1 MPRLYEMKK
10 MPEKAIIFDIQR
22 ASLHDGPGIRTT
34 VFLKGCPLDCV
45 WCHNPE
51 ATKSERQLFFHFDN
65 CTQCG
70 DCAWVCPQNVH
81 SIAAGKHTI
90 DYDKCM
96 LCGKCVEACNF
107 SALKIIGNEMTVDA
121 VMIEVQKDMDFYKNS
136 GGGITL
142 SGGEPLFQYSFAKEL
157 LKRCKELGIN
167 TCVETSGF
175 VSPAKFKLLLPLI
188 DVLLFDYK
196 LTDNQDHI
204 NFTGVPNQ
212 VILENLQAAYRYGTA
227 IYLRCPIVPGINDT
241 DWHFNAI
248 AELSE
253 KYPKLKGIELLPYH
267 DMGNSKRISIGT
279 NETLTELKTV
289 SPETSNTWLAELR
302 SLGCEK
308 VKLG

>member
-1 MPRLYEMKK
+1 MN
-10 MPEKAIIFDIQR
+10 EKAIIFDIQR

-51 ATKSERQLFFHFDN
+51 ATKSEPQLFFHFDK

-70 DCAWVCPQNVH
+70 ACAKVCPQNVH
-81 SIAAGKHTI
+81 NVVDGNHTI

-107 SALKIIGNEMTVDA
+107 DALKITGQELTVDE
-121 VMIEVQKDMDFYKNS
+121 VMKVVMSDVDFYKNS

-175 VSPAKFKLLLPLI
+175 VSPIKFKQILPLI

-196 LTDNQDHI
+196 ITDSADHI
-204 NFTGVPNQ
+204 NYTGVPNQ
-212 VILENLQAAYRYGTA
+212 AILENLHAAYRYGTS
-227 IYLRCPIVPGINDT
+227 IVLRCPVIPGINDT

-253 KYPKLKGIELLPYH
+253 KFPKLVGVELLPYH
-267 DMGNSKRISIGT
+267 DMGNNKRISVGKC
-279 NETLTELKTV
+279 ETLIDLKTV
-289 SPETSNTWLAELR
+289 LPEISKAWLEQLR
-302 SLGCEK
+302 MLGCEK
-308 VKLG
+308 AIIG